1 MLYIA
6 GYLNRKTNERYTLCF
21 SCYGLW
27 KIESIDATKDNYI
40 FVKRKQYEHLSSNQG
55 LVFPSDLIVRI
66 VSKLELAFRNR
77 VSFLQSSNVFSKLV
91 NAMELDVNL
100 SELSC
105 NQPNCIEAVKY
116 LVSLFAR
123 VRLNHFL
130 KEQNRSNQAPHQK

>member
-55 LVFPSDLIVRI
+55 LVFPSELIVQILSNLIFLQQSFLFAVIECFQETRKCNG
-66 VSKLELAFRNR
+66 VGCELVR
-77 VSFLQSSNVFSKLV
+77 VSV
-91 NAMELDVNL
+91 
-100 SELSC
+100 
-105 NQPNCIEAVKY
+105 
-116 LVSLFAR
+116 
-123 VRLNHFL
+123 
-130 KEQNRSNQAPHQK
+130 